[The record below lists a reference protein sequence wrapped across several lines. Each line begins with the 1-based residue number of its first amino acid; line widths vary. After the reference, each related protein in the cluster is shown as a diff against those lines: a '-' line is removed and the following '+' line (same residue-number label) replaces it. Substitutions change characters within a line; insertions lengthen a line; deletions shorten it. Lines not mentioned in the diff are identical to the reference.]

1 MIKLMTRIKDYFKE
15 ILGDNDGKASSKR
28 LITMVAFVLLSIA
41 FLANI
46 FWEIKLQEFIF
57 DGMMYLVCVGLG
69 VQQLKSSQKKRD
81 YLKILSY
88 IYIIKTIKNG

>member
-15 ILGDNDGKASSKR
+15 ILGDNEGKASSKR
-28 LITMVAFVLLSIA
+28 LITMIAFVLLSIA

-69 VQQLKSSQKKRD
+69 VTVAEKFSKKA
-81 YLKILSY
+81 
-88 IYIIKTIKNG
+88 

>member
-1 MIKLMTRIKDYFKE
+1 
-15 ILGDNDGKASSKR
+15 
-28 LITMVAFVLLSIA
+28 MVAFVLLSIA

-69 VQQLKSSQKKRD
+69 VTVAEKFSKK
-81 YLKILSY
+81 
-88 IYIIKTIKNG
+88 T